1 MDDKRIDDDNITD
14 MIKDVPVE
22 VVVEEGTT
30 NMVELITDMP
40 IDDAVDGDLAKEI
53 KNRRIQ
59 MIKFGEDFEKWDD
72 KHKINYLKKLASS
85 MNEAADLMQRERNQ
99 MAVKLQIAKDQ
110 LANIEKN
117 LEIQKAIVF
126 KSITDTNQ
134 AKEEYINRI
143 QMLDSRVKTQDKV
156 IEVLNTKLENAKK
169 S

>member
-1 MDDKRIDDDNITD
+1 MNDKDNITD
-14 MIKDVPVE
+14 LIQDVPVE
-22 VVVEEGTT
+22 EVEVAPVEEGTT
-30 NMVELITDMP
+30 NMSELITDME
-40 IDDAVDGDLAKEI
+40 IDDDVDGDLAKEI

>member
-1 MDDKRIDDDNITD
+1 MNDKDNITD
-14 MIKDVPVE
+14 LIQDVPVE
-22 VVVEEGTT
+22 EVEVAPVEEGTT
-30 NMVELITDMP
+30 NMSELITDME
-40 IDDAVDGDLAKEI
+40 IDDDVDGDLAKEI

-59 MIKFGEDFEKWDD
+59 MIKFGDEFEKWND

-99 MAVKLQIAKDQ
+99 MAVKLQVAKDQ
-110 LANIEKN
+110 LKNVEKN